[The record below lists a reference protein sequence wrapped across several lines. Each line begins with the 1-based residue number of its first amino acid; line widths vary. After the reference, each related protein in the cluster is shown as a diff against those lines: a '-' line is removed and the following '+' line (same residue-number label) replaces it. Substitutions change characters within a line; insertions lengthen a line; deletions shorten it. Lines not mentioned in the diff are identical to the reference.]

1 MGTEARDR
9 SVAVEPA
16 QERFSF
22 MPFVEMGKDLRRRKP
37 HYLSDWTDGFHRK
50 VLSSSLFMFF
60 TSIGPAITFAALL
73 NTNTEVEGVA
83 QIGPVEV
90 LLSTA
95 ITGSIFAIFGGQPL
109 CIVGVTGPVTIFT
122 VAVFNIAKAMEVDFL
137 PFYCWIQIWSA
148 IMHMALATVNA
159 CKLISL
165 VTRYSCETFGML
177 IAVIY
182 LYNGAANLIGYFSSK
197 ELEPALLSLV
207 LGLGTAWLALL
218 LTGARSWTIFKGWI
232 RTLIADYGATAAVV
246 FFCAVPYWGENYK
259 LTPQY
264 HDQGNSNMTIA
275 TLDVPDS
282 FATTSGRDSWLIN
295 PLDCP
300 VWAIFVA
307 IAPALILTVLF
318 FFDHNVSSLLC
329 QVPEFGL
336 KKGTSYHWDFFIIGL
351 QILITGLLGIP
362 PVNGLIPQAPLHTD
376 SLCDKKFVEDADG
389 NKTEVIVGCHEQRV
403 SGLAQAVL
411 IGLTL
416 AAISV
421 VGLLPIAA
429 LDGLFLYMGI
439 ASFGGNTFFSRL
451 VLFFTDNTKLDARRL
466 PFLGRVPMSVVRR
479 FTLVQLLILV
489 CIFTLTLLPFV
500 AALFPVLIAVLVPLR
515 LKVLPRIFG
524 AENVDLMDAEGEA
537 PPQTPEEEAAAAA
550 RASGN
555 SAAHVE
561 IATTTSAA

>member
-73 NTNTEVEGVA
+73 NTKTEVEGVA

-122 VAVFNIAKAMEVDFL
+122 VAVFNIAKAMDVAFL

-218 LTGARSWTIFKGWI
+218 LTG
-232 RTLIADYGATAAVV
+232 
-246 FFCAVPYWGENYK
+246 
-259 LTPQY
+259 TP
-264 HDQGNSNMTIA
+264 T
-275 TLDVPDS
+275 
-282 FATTSGRDSWLIN
+282 
-295 PLDCP
+295 PLEP
-300 VWAIFVA
+300 
-307 IAPALILTVLF
+307 
-318 FFDHNVSSLLC
+318 
-329 QVPEFGL
+329 
-336 KKGTSYHWDFFIIGL
+336 
-351 QILITGLLGIP
+351 
-362 PVNGLIPQAPLHTD
+362 
-376 SLCDKKFVEDADG
+376 
-389 NKTEVIVGCHEQRV
+389 
-403 SGLAQAVL
+403 
-411 IGLTL
+411 
-416 AAISV
+416 
-421 VGLLPIAA
+421 
-429 LDGLFLYMGI
+429 
-439 ASFGGNTFFSRL
+439 
-451 VLFFTDNTKLDARRL
+451 
-466 PFLGRVPMSVVRR
+466 
-479 FTLVQLLILV
+479 
-489 CIFTLTLLPFV
+489 
-500 AALFPVLIAVLVPLR
+500 
-515 LKVLPRIFG
+515 
-524 AENVDLMDAEGEA
+524 
-537 PPQTPEEEAAAAA
+537 
-550 RASGN
+550 
-555 SAAHVE
+555 
-561 IATTTSAA
+561 